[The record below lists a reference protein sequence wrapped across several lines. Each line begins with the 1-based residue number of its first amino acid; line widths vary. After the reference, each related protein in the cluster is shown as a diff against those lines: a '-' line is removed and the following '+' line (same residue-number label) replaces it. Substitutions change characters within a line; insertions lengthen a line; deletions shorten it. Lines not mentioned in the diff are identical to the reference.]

1 MTNTEIEYLEPKWLR
16 KMRTTKQV
24 TERVGLVKETVGFTG
39 VVYEA
44 V

>member
-1 MTNTEIEYLEPKWLR
+1 MTNTQIEYLEPKWLR

-24 TERVGLVKETVGFTG
+24 TKRVGPVKETVGFKE